1 MSEIKIVKRKY
12 PVSVDGEI
20 NRIKSEMAGT
30 DDMTAKAAIDE
41 GKYFIVNN
49 RLFRSLTVIT
59 AGETIR
65 LGVNCEETS
74 VDDVLNKKE
83 EG

>member
-30 DDMTAKAAIDE
+30 DDMTAKATIDE

-49 RLFRSLTVIT
+49 RLYRSLTVIT

-65 LGVNCEETS
+65 PGINCEETS
-74 VDDVLNKKE
+74 VDDVLNEKE